1 MARSAIA
8 GAGLIALTV
17 LVQGCGGGSDSTAP
31 SDIGGG
37 PLREPAE
44 AAIRVP
50 PLRDRVVSLEHL
62 RRAVLH
68 GVGRDYLGGTQV
80 GPPSFGLCL
89 QRGMRS
95 LLHERNLRALALV
108 YRRPAG
114 QQFTAQ
120 ALTDLAAP
128 IGSRCGGRRFVP
140 MLIEASMAFRTGR
153 LRPVGV
159 AARLARG
166 PQLGVACRQASS
178 IRCDRVGI
186 DLVLRR
192 RATAVTAT
200 LAGRKL
206 RLRTADGPGVAGR
219 SWTGHLDR
227 AGLGR
232 PGSPLYV
239 SPQGGERM
247 IWGGYPPVF
256 ISVGLEISH
265 ARGGRTTGVVPRV
278 SLEPERG

>member
-1 MARSAIA
+1 MARAAIA
-8 GAGLIALTV
+8 GAGVVALA
-17 LVQGCGGGSDSTAP
+17 LFNGCGGSGSTGTSDVGGDRLRGPAP
-31 SDIGGG
+31 
-37 PLREPAE
+37 

-62 RRAVLH
+62 RRAVLR

-89 QRGMRS
+89 QRGMRT

-128 IGSRCGGRRFVP
+128 VGAGCGGRRFVP
-140 MLIEASMAFRTGR
+140 MLIEASIAFRTGR

-159 AARLARG
+159 AASLIRG
-166 PQLGVACRQASS
+166 PRLGVACPRAGS

-192 RATAVTAT
+192 AASAVTAT
-200 LAGRKL
+200 VAGRVL
-206 RLRTADGPGVAGR
+206 RLRPAGGDGAAGR
-219 SWTGHLDR
+219 RWTGDLVR
-227 AGLGR
+227 AGLDR

-239 SPQGGERM
+239 SPQGGRRR

-256 ISVGLEISH
+256 VSVRLEIAH
-265 ARGGRTTGVVPRV
+265 PRGGRATGIVPRV
-278 SLEPERG
+278 SLEPGRG